1 MLTHWVLFHES
12 RDTRSDSEPF
22 SGFDGAAWIFETC
35 LRKVAL
41 YSAHVISDEPPSMNA
56 EVFEGSELMTFL
68 TEIACGLHSPMVGET
83 EVFGQFKRS
92 LENLPTDSPVL
103 PLLRQV
109 LSLSKKIRREHL
121 QSLGSQTYGSVS
133 RRLLKK
139 CQTIHVLGAGKL
151 TEELL
156 PWFEGFDE
164 VELFCRTTEKGELLK
179 RVLPKIRV
187 FKMGERMDEEFARV
201 HAAHPHLAGLVIAAP
216 MENAELEAWI
226 ASHAHPFEI
235 IVDLRGGVE
244 PIDTRQAASSAQLI
258 SLQDVFASIECNRQ
272 EIAEKAE
279 AAKTAIRSE
288 LAGENDRALLRPLG
302 WEEICA

>member
-1 MLTHWVLFHES
+1 MLTNWVLFHES
-12 RDTRSDSEPF
+12 RDSRQDSEPF
-22 SGFDGAAWIFETC
+22 SGFADAAWAFETC
-35 LRKVAL
+35 LRKIAL
-41 YSAHVISDEPPSMNA
+41 YPVDTINGEPPSMNA
-56 EVFEGSELMTFL
+56 EIFEGTELATFL
-68 TEIACGLHSPMVGET
+68 SEVACGLHSPMVGET

-92 LENLPTDSPVL
+92 IESLPSDSPVL
-103 PLLRQV
+103 PVLRSIFN
-109 LSLSKKIRREHL
+109 LAKKIRREHL

-139 CQTIHVLGAGKL
+139 CHTIHVLGAGKL

-156 PWFEGFDE
+156 PWFEGFEE

-201 HAAHPHLAGLVIAAP
+201 HAAHPHLSGLVIAAP
-216 MENAELEAWI
+216 MENSELETWI

-244 PIDTRQAASSAQLI
+244 PINSDQAASSAQVI

-272 EIAEKAE
+272 EIAEKVE
-279 AAKTAIRSE
+279 AARVAIRSE
-288 LAGENDRALLRPLG
+288 LESENDRALLRPLG